1 MALQL
6 SSSGSGSSTSS
17 SESDGG
23 WVPQRPAVQPKPKGR
38 PRKYPAGTTRHQ
50 RRLLSR
56 GDCLPVGASGGGA
69 ASSSLSTVGM
79 KGDALTQVLRPVG
92 DDAMQLIARLMRSH
106 QDHEIPSQVQD
117 EVAKIVNHFLR
128 IDPGSSAS
136 NSISMYALSR
146 DLGIP
151 SRTLGRKVCTLA
163 QAIYCGSRCLASSLL
178 SKYLLLW

>member
-6 SSSGSGSSTSS
+6 TSSSEGSGGSGSS
-17 SESDGG
+17 SESDG
-23 WVPQRPAVQPKPKGR
+23 WVPQRPAVAPKAKGR
-38 PRKYPAGTTRHQ
+38 PRIYAPGTTRHQ

-128 IDPGSSAS
+128 IDP
-136 NSISMYALSR
+136 
-146 DLGIP
+146 
-151 SRTLGRKVCTLA
+151 
-163 QAIYCGSRCLASSLL
+163 
-178 SKYLLLW
+178 